1 MAGKSVVPVSWWS
14 GHVDPAGDMGG
25 QEEGLRKSVSDVT
38 GQDTGHATVLTH
50 GTFATVVA
58 IAEGHAGQ
66 DPDHHPGG
74 QSHLHVGDRGHT
86 PAQGPGPA
94 LILRITVGGAQTPTC
109 DPGAGQDHGHILVA
123 GESTAPSLL
132 TGVVAAAEVDQPA
145 AVSAE
150 VGAGHEGHCKVKLR
164 STQVKAAMTFNTDVC
179 PSTVLFPPS
188 TFTPA
193 SHSSVSPLG
202 SFILCHVVM
211 VWCTIRLKDTCF
223 YM

>member
-58 IAEGHAGQ
+58 IAGRTAIPVLAHPPLTTTPEGHAGQ

-74 QSHLHVGDRGHT
+74 QSHLHVG
-86 PAQGPGPA
+86 
-94 LILRITVGGAQTPTC
+94 
-109 DPGAGQDHGHILVA
+109 

>member
-58 IAEGHAGQ
+58 IAGHAGQ

-74 QSHLHVGDRGHT
+74 QSHLHVG
-86 PAQGPGPA
+86 
-94 LILRITVGGAQTPTC
+94 
-109 DPGAGQDHGHILVA
+109 